1 VTAAEVRRLV
11 VLVPFV
17 LVFVAGAGLSIAGLE
32 LHAATEFDGAAA
44 AAILTLFVAL
54 ATHYRFFELESQP
67 KASGVDSFYAIQLLL
82 LLLIGEVAAVVAMA
96 TGGDD
101 IAYVTATT
109 ASLAGLVAGVGYA
122 ALHGPPQR
130 GDSSRSD
137 VSPGE

>member
-1 VTAAEVRRLV
+1 MTAAEVRRLV

-17 LVFVAGAGLSIAGLE
+17 LVFVAGGGLSIAGLE
-32 LHAATEFDGAAA
+32 LHAAKEFYAAAA

-67 KASGVDSFYAIQLLL
+67 GVDSFYAIQLLL
-82 LLLIGEVAAVVAMA
+82 LLLLGEVAAVVAMA

-101 IAYVTATT
+101 IAYITATT
-109 ASLAGLVAGVGYA
+109 ASLAGLLAGVGYA
-122 ALHGPPQR
+122 ALHGPPR
-130 GDSSRSD
+130 GGDSSRSD

>member
-32 LHAATEFDGAAA
+32 LHAATEFYAA

>member
-1 VTAAEVRRLV
+1 MTAAEVRRLV

-32 LHAATEFDGAAA
+32 LHAATEFYAA

-67 KASGVDSFYAIQLLL
+67 EASGVDSFYAIQLLL